1 MYEEEEGTN
10 ERTPEGS
17 WPSSLGREQTSGREG
32 KREKD
37 GRSVIS
43 QSPFARSRSRMNE
56 TTYLKRG
63 EWREREKRIGTIESR
78 SGREVV

>member
-1 MYEEEEGTN
+1 MAFFTWTGADIWEG
-10 ERTPEGS
+10 
-17 WPSSLGREQTSGREG
+17 G
-32 KREKD
+32 KEREKD

-63 EWREREKRIGTIESR
+63 ERREREKRIGTIESR